1 MRSRQA
7 HVPGGP
13 KCWENPTGGDALI
26 NHNEINITIASSS

>member
-13 KCWENPTGGDALI
+13 KCWEIPTGGDALI
-26 NHNEINITIASSS
+26 NNAINIPIAS

>member
-13 KCWENPTGGDALI
+13 KCWENPTGGDAI
-26 NHNEINITIASSS
+26 IKMIKSTEQ